1 MAKPGR
7 PSPALDDY
15 LYWQDRL
22 ANRQASGLSIDEFC
36 ADEDVSR
43 STFYRWVE
51 RLKDGIPDAVKEEG
65 ASLTL
70 AEIAEPKFLP
80 VSVTASPVEIELP
93 NGGLVRL
100 PVGVGQAVIVDVIQ
114 AVTGLQTRRK
124 PLS

>member
-1 MAKPGR
+1 MGKLGR
-7 PSPALDDY
+7 PSPGLDDY

-22 ANRQASGLSIDEFC
+22 SNREASGLSIDEFC
-36 ADEDVSR
+36 VDEGVSR
-43 STFYRWVE
+43 TTFYRWVQ
-51 RLKDGIPDAVKEEG
+51 RLKEGIPEAVKEEG
-65 ASLTL
+65 ATLTL
-70 AEIAEPKFLP
+70 ADITEPKFLP

-124 PLS
+124 PRS

>member
-7 PSPALDDY
+7 PSPELDDY
-15 LYWQDRL
+15 LCWQERL
-22 ANRQASGLSIDEFC
+22 AGREASGLSIDEFC
-36 ADEDVSR
+36 ADEDISR
-43 STFYRWVE
+43 STFYRWAQ

-65 ASLTL
+65 ESLTL
-70 AEIAEPKFLP
+70 ADNAEPKFLP

-114 AVTGLQTRRK
+114 AVSGLRSRRK
-124 PLS
+124 QA

>member
-7 PSPALDDY
+7 PSPGLDDY
-15 LYWQDRL
+15 LYWQERL
-22 ANRQASGLSIDEFC
+22 ENREASGLSIDEFC
-36 ADEDVSR
+36 ADEDISR
-43 STFYRWVE
+43 STFYRWAG

-70 AEIAEPKFLP
+70 ADIAEPKFLP

-100 PVGVGQAVIVDVIQ
+100 PLGVCQAVIVDVIQ
-114 AVTGLQTRRK
+114 AVCGLRSRRK
-124 PLS
+124 QA

>member
-7 PSPALDDY
+7 PSPGLDDY
-15 LYWQDRL
+15 LYWQERL
-22 ANRQASGLSIDEFC
+22 ANREASGLSIDEFC
-36 ADEDVSR
+36 ADEGVSR
-43 STFYRWVE
+43 SSFYRWVQ

-65 ASLTL
+65 VSLTL
-70 AEIAEPKFLP
+70 ADIAEPKFLP

-114 AVTGLQTRRK
+114 AVSGLRSRRK
-124 PLS
+124 QA

>member
-7 PSPALDDY
+7 PSPGLDDY
-15 LYWQDRL
+15 LYWQERL
-22 ANRQASGLSIDEFC
+22 ASREASGLSIDEFC
-36 ADEDVSR
+36 ADEDISR
-43 STFYRWVE
+43 STFYRWIQ
-51 RLKDGIPDAVKEEG
+51 RLKDGVPDAVKEEG

-70 AEIAEPKFLP
+70 ADIAEPKFLP

-100 PVGVGQAVIVDVIQ
+100 PVGVGQAVIVDVIK

-124 PLS
+124 PKS